1 MNGLISFFSE
11 QGVSL
16 TNEEAVE
23 MWEKLNQAI
32 LNKTLIFITRGGK
45 RIGFFTYTIREGVVF
60 INDMLIT
67 RKCRDKNNFFHLR
80 RTMRECFPQGVDFVW
95 HSKRRDRYCSAK

>member
-23 MWEKLNQAI
+23 MWEGLNQAI
-32 LNKTLIFITRGGK
+32 LNKTLIFIIREGR
-45 RIGFFTYTIREGVVF
+45 RIGFFTYTIREGIVF
-60 INDMLIT
+60 INDMLIICE
-67 RKCRDKNNFFHLR
+67 CRNKNNFFHLR
-80 RTMRECFPQGVDFVW
+80 RTMREWFPHAIDFVW